1 VKIKESKN
9 LIYTKI
15 PSEYFEVAERVDPA
29 KCILAS
35 FTSPNDKLELNFK
48 NGTHAFL
55 NAKNPQGGLEID
67 KIEAKLENFIGKS
80 YEEILNADF

>member
-1 VKIKESKN
+1 MKIKESKN

-15 PSEYFEVAERVDPA
+15 PPEYFEVVEKAEPA

-35 FTSPNDKLELNFK
+35 FTSQDDKLELNFK

-55 NAKNPQGGLEID
+55 KAKNSQGGLEID

>member
-1 VKIKESKN
+1 MKIKESKN

-15 PSEYFEVAERVDPA
+15 PPEYFEVVERAEPA
-29 KCILAS
+29 KCILVS
-35 FTSPNDKLELNFK
+35 FTSEDDKLELNFK

-55 NAKNPQGGLEID
+55 KAKNSQGGLEID

>member
-1 VKIKESKN
+1 MKIKESKN

-15 PSEYFEVAERVDPA
+15 PFEYFEVAERVDPA

-35 FTSPNDKLELNFK
+35 FTSPDDKLELNFK

>member
-1 VKIKESKN
+1 MKIKESKN

-15 PSEYFEVAERVDPA
+15 PFEYFEVFEKVDPA
-29 KCILAS
+29 KCILTSFAS
-35 FTSPNDKLELNFK
+35 LDDKLELNFK

-55 NAKNPQGGLEID
+55 KARSPQGGLEID
-67 KIEAKLENFIGKS
+67 RIEAKLENFIGKS

>member
-1 VKIKESKN
+1 MKIKESKN

-15 PSEYFEVAERVDPA
+15 PPEYFEVVERAEPA
-29 KCILAS
+29 KCILVS
-35 FTSPNDKLELNFK
+35 FTSEDDKLELNFK

-55 NAKNPQGGLEID
+55 KTKNPQGGLEID

>member
-15 PSEYFEVAERVDPA
+15 PPEYFEVVERAEPA
-29 KCILAS
+29 KCILVS
-35 FTSPNDKLELNFK
+35 FTSEDDKLELNFK

-55 NAKNPQGGLEID
+55 KTKNPQGGLEID
-67 KIEAKLENFIGKS
+67 KIEAKLGNFIGKS

>member
-15 PSEYFEVAERVDPA
+15 PPEYFEVVERAEPA
-29 KCILAS
+29 KCILVS
-35 FTSPNDKLELNFK
+35 FTSEDDKLELNFK

-55 NAKNPQGGLEID
+55 KAKNSQGGLEID

>member
-1 VKIKESKN
+1 MK
-9 LIYTKI
+9 LLRG
-15 PSEYFEVAERVDPA
+15 AEPA
-29 KCILAS
+29 KCILVS
-35 FTSPNDKLELNFK
+35 FTSEDDKLELNFK

-55 NAKNPQGGLEID
+55 KAKNSQGGLEID

>member
-1 VKIKESKN
+1 MQIKESKN
-9 LIYTKI
+9 LMYTKI
-15 PSEYFEVAERVDPA
+15 PLEYFEVAERVEPD

-35 FTSPNDKLELNFK
+35 FTSPNDKLELNFE

-55 NAKNPQGGLEID
+55 KAKNPQGGLEID

-80 YEEILNADF
+80 YKEILNADF

>member
-1 VKIKESKN
+1 MKIKESKN

-15 PSEYFEVAERVDPA
+15 PFEHFEGVEKVEPA

-35 FTSPNDKLELNFK
+35 FISPDDKLELNFT

-55 NAKNPQGGLEID
+55 KAKNPQGGLEID

-80 YEEILNADF
+80 YEKILNADF

>member
-1 VKIKESKN
+1 MKIKESKN

-15 PSEYFEVAERVDPA
+15 PLEYFEVVEKAEPA

-35 FTSPNDKLELNFK
+35 FTSEDDKLELSFK

-55 NAKNPQGGLEID
+55 KAKNSQGGLEID

>member
-1 VKIKESKN
+1 MKIKESKN